1 MANKAE
7 KKDFS
12 SIALG
17 FLSPTTLDPADRP
30 EVRKPETEKQPSG
43 TVDAR
48 KNRGGRPKENR
59 GMVRFSLY
67 IDPEIAAA
75 LRRRSE
81 DTEVPVNKIMI
92 RALREYLQ
100 NSNS

>member
-17 FLSPTTLDPADRP
+17 FLSPTTLDPASEP
-30 EVRKPETEKQPSG
+30 ETGKPEPEKQPSG
-43 TVDAR
+43 TVEAG
-48 KNRGGRPKENR
+48 KSRGGRPPENR
-59 GMVRFSLY
+59 NMVRFSLY
-67 IDPEIAAA
+67 IDPEMAAA
-75 LRRRSE
+75 LRKRSE

-100 NSNS
+100 NSSN